1 MEKVKFDSLTA
12 GLPIEYMLPF
22 PGKYDTLCKVI
33 FMKKTIEGCLILLLT
48 TIIWG
53 CAFVAQSVGMDHIG
67 PFTFQ
72 AVRSFLAVLTLVP
85 VIFLFDLKKKDGQS
99 FISRWRNPKLWV
111 AGSLCGIAL
120 FIASGAQQVG
130 LIDTDAGKAGFLTSM
145 YIVIVP
151 ILGMFFGKK
160 LSPATILGVFVAV
173 VGLYFI
179 SGAGS
184 SGISPSDGL
193 LILCAFAFAVQILL
207 VERLGGNMD
216 GLRLN
221 SIQCL
226 VCSVLSMIVMIFTE
240 TPTWANLSECALPLA
255 YAGCL
260 SMGVAYSL
268 QIIGQQ
274 KVDAVPASIIMSLE
288 SVFAA
293 LAGWLLLRERMSAS
307 ELLGC
312 GLLFTAVILSQLP
325 SRKK

>member
-1 MEKVKFDSLTA
+1 MIHCA
-12 GLPIEYMLPF
+12 
-22 PGKYDTLCKVI
+22 KVI
-33 FMKKTIEGCLILLLT
+33 FMKKTFEGCLILLIT

-72 AVRSFLAVLTLVP
+72 AVRSLLAVLTLLP
-85 VIFLFDLKKKDGQS
+85 VIYLFDLKKKDGS
-99 FISRWRNPKLWV
+99 SYIRRWCKPKLWI

-120 FIASGAQQVG
+120 FVASGAQQVG

-151 ILGMFFGKK
+151 FFGLFFRKK
-160 LSPATILGVFVAV
+160 LSPATILGVLIAV
-173 VGLYFI
+173 VGLYLL
-179 SGAGS
+179 SGAGV
-184 SGISPSDGL
+184 SGINPSDL
-193 LILCAFAFAVQILL
+193 LMILCAFAFAVQIIL
-207 VERLGGNMD
+207 VERLGWDQD

-221 SIQCL
+221 CIQCL
-226 VCSVLSMIVMIFTE
+226 VCSVLSAIVMVFTE
-240 TPTWANLSECALPLA
+240 TPAWGSLVDCALPLA

-274 KVDAVPASIIMSLE
+274 KLDAVPAAIIMSLE

-293 LAGWLLLRERMSAS
+293 SAGWLLLHERMTPR
-307 ELLGC
+307 EMVGC
-312 GLLFTAVILSQLP
+312 ALLFTAVILSQIP
-325 SRKK
+325 SKKK

>member
-1 MEKVKFDSLTA
+1 M
-12 GLPIEYMLPF
+12 
-22 PGKYDTLCKVI
+22 PGD
-33 FMKKTIEGCLILLLT
+33 FMKKTIQGCLTLLVT
-48 TIIWG
+48 TVIWG

-72 AVRSFLAVLTLVP
+72 AVRSLLAVLTLLP
-85 VIFLFDLKKKDGQS
+85 VIYLFDLKKKDNLTY
-99 FISRWRNPKLWV
+99 IRRWHNRKLWK
-111 AGSLCGIAL
+111 AGTLCGIAL

-151 ILGMFFGKK
+151 FIGLFFRKSM
-160 LSPATILGVFVAV
+160 SPATVLGVIVAV
-173 VGLYFI
+173 AGLYLL
-179 SGAGS
+179 SGAGAT
-184 SGISPSDGL
+184 GIAPGDAL
-193 LILCAFAFAVQILL
+193 MILCAFAFAVQIVL
-207 VERLGGNMD
+207 VERLGIDMD

-221 SIQCL
+221 CIQCL
-226 VCSVLSMIVMIFTE
+226 VCSVLSALVVVFTE
-240 TPTWANLSECALPLA
+240 TPTWSSLADCALPLA

-274 KVDAVPASIIMSLE
+274 KLDAVPASIIMSLE

-293 LAGWLLLRERMSAS
+293 LAGWLLLHERMSQR

-312 GLLFTAVILSQLP
+312 GLLFTAVILSQIP
-325 SRKK
+325 SKRK

>member
-1 MEKVKFDSLTA
+1 
-12 GLPIEYMLPF
+12 
-22 PGKYDTLCKVI
+22 
-33 FMKKTIEGCLILLLT
+33 MKKTFEGCLILLLT

-72 AVRSFLAVLTLVP
+72 AVRSLLAVLTLLP
-85 VIFLFDLKKKDGQS
+85 VIFLFDLKKKDGS
-99 FISRWRNPKLWV
+99 TYLRRWCNRKLWI

-120 FIASGAQQVG
+120 FVASGAQQVG

-151 ILGMFFGKK
+151 FFGLFFRKK
-160 LSPATILGVFVAV
+160 LSPATILGVLIAV
-173 VGLYFI
+173 VGLYLL
-179 SGAGS
+179 SGAGV
-184 SGISPSDGL
+184 SGINPSDL
-193 LILCAFAFAVQILL
+193 LMILCAFAFAVQIVL
-207 VERLGGNMD
+207 VERLGWDQD

-221 SIQCL
+221 CIQCL
-226 VCSVLSMIVMIFTE
+226 ICSVLSAMVMIFTE
-240 TPTWANLSECALPLA
+240 TPSWGSLADCALPLA

-274 KVDAVPASIIMSLE
+274 KLDAVPSAIIMSLE

-293 LAGWLLLRERMSAS
+293 LAGWLLLQERMSPR
-307 ELLGC
+307 ELVGC
-312 GLLFTAVILSQLP
+312 TLLFTAVILSQIP
-325 SRKK
+325 SKKK

>member
-1 MEKVKFDSLTA
+1 
-12 GLPIEYMLPF
+12 
-22 PGKYDTLCKVI
+22 
-33 FMKKTIEGCLILLLT
+33 MKKTIQGCLTLLLT

-72 AVRSFLAVLTLVP
+72 AVRSLLAVLTLLP
-85 VIFLFDLKKKDGQS
+85 VIFLFDLKKHDGLTY
-99 FISRWRNPKLWV
+99 IRRWCDPKLWT
-111 AGSLCGIAL
+111 AGALCGIAL
-120 FIASGAQQVG
+120 FVASGAQQVG

-151 ILGMFFGKK
+151 FLSLFFRKK
-160 LSPATILGVFVAV
+160 LSPTTILGVLVAV
-173 VGLYFI
+173 AGLYLI
-179 SGAGS
+179 SGAGA
-184 SGISPSDGL
+184 SGISPSDML
-193 LILCAFAFAVQILL
+193 MLLCAFAFAVQILL

-221 SIQCL
+221 CVQCL
-226 VCSVLSMIVMIFTE
+226 VCSVLSALIMVFTE
-240 TPTWANLSECALPLA
+240 TPTWNSLAACALPLA

-274 KVDAVPASIIMSLE
+274 KVDSVPASIIMSLE

-293 LAGWLLLRERMSAS
+293 LAGWLLLQERMSPR
-307 ELLGC
+307 ELAGC
-312 GLLFTAVILSQLP
+312 ALLFAAVILSQIP
-325 SRKK
+325 PRKKK

>member
-1 MEKVKFDSLTA
+1 MN
-12 GLPIEYMLPF
+12 
-22 PGKYDTLCKVI
+22 
-33 FMKKTIEGCLILLLT
+33 KTIQGCLTLLLT
-48 TIIWG
+48 TVIWG

-72 AVRSFLAVLTLVP
+72 AVRSLLAVLTLLP
-85 VIFLFDLKKKDGQS
+85 VIYLFDLKKKDGQTYLC
-99 FISRWRNPKLWV
+99 RWRNPKLWV

-120 FIASGAQQVG
+120 FVASGAQQVG

-151 ILGMFFGKK
+151 FIGLFFRKK
-160 LSPATILGVFVAV
+160 LPPATVLGVLVAV
-173 VGLYFI
+173 VGLYLI
-179 SGAGS
+179 SGAGA
-184 SGISPSDGL
+184 SGIAPGDSL
-193 LILCAFAFAVQILL
+193 MILCAFAFAVQIVL

-221 SIQCL
+221 CIQCL
-226 VCSVLSMIVMIFTE
+226 TCAVLSAVVMVFTE
-240 TPTWANLSECALPLA
+240 SPTWASLGACALPLA

-293 LAGWLLLRERMSAS
+293 LAGWLILRERMSPR
-307 ELLGC
+307 ELAGC

-325 SRKK
+325 AKKK